1 MNNLWNFDA
10 HNPLRRALKLN
21 VKQTELRKN
30 PSFLLTAYSFAM
42 AMLPLYIYIM
52 LLSYHNSLSDNL
64 NNLTHF
70 DFIDRINDI
79 YQIHSLPPNIG
90 NEARIVN
97 LTVAIRS
104 IFDISEMESSL
115 TVQYTMLVEWYDER
129 LKFKPFM
136 ENNKLK
142 DSITLN
148 GNLLKDKG
156 EHF

>member
-1 MNNLWNFDA
+1 MIKRQI
-10 HNPLRRALKLN
+10 PTKL
-21 VKQTELRKN
+21 EIL
-30 PSFLLTAYSFAM
+30 A
-42 AMLPLYIYIM
+42 I
-52 LLSYHNSLSDNL
+52 SY
-64 NNLTHF
+64 
-70 DFIDRINDI
+70 FILVFQVTN
-79 YQIHSLPPNIG
+79 H
-90 NEARIVN
+90 
-97 LTVAIRS
+97 TVAIRS